1 MAEVEAVTA
10 AVTWVVAGVVVTW
23 VVAGVAVA

>member
-1 MAEVEAVTA
+1 VEAVTA